1 MDSYAEASLNP
12 SQESFVTQNPHEHS
26 HDGYSHDHSH
36 DSSHGHSHNNS
47 HPNSLTS
54 HPLDADPSTNLSP
67 EVREFYN
74 IPVSMDPD
82 EASYLVRTILSFK
95 YYQRATFAMNH
106 VRMQQFYA
114 LPEAHRNLLQPSF
127 TEKLEAIDEA
137 IEKNAVIARLIAR
150 VGEEMLLFGMEV
162 RMGGPITPRQKY
174 RLVSD

>member
-1 MDSYAEASLNP
+1 
-12 SQESFVTQNPHEHS
+12 
-26 HDGYSHDHSH
+26 
-36 DSSHGHSHNNS
+36 
-47 HPNSLTS
+47 
-54 HPLDADPSTNLSP
+54 
-67 EVREFYN
+67 
-74 IPVSMDPD
+74 
-82 EASYLVRTILSFK
+82 
-95 YYQRATFAMNH
+95 MNH

-114 LPEAHRNLLQPSF
+114 LPEAHRNLLQPGF

>member
-1 MDSYAEASLNP
+1 
-12 SQESFVTQNPHEHS
+12 
-26 HDGYSHDHSH
+26 
-36 DSSHGHSHNNS
+36 
-47 HPNSLTS
+47 
-54 HPLDADPSTNLSP
+54 
-67 EVREFYN
+67 
-74 IPVSMDPD
+74 MDPD

-174 RLVSD
+174 RLVSINCRDMDKARSTLKQFVRDWSVEVIRLR